1 MKKIFAI
8 LAVCAVC
15 VSASAQQP
23 VYEKGK
29 FFDNW
34 SIGADGGIN
43 TNLYNWH
50 KGGGVLGV
58 QLTKAINPVV
68 SFEFST
74 QLGLDDIAW
83 KGDANSW
90 AIGSPYNKKHIST
103 INAIASTKINLMNWI
118 GGYKCEPRLF
128 EVQAR
133 GGVGYLRYVAD
144 EKQGNSAVLKVGL
157 DFDFNLGEAKAWTVS
172 LRPAILTDI
181 IGAGLYR
188 DANEE
193 FGKGLFST
201 MQLTA
206 GLTYH
211 FKNSNGNHYINCVRP
226 YDQSE
231 IDALMASINALREEY
246 GKSAARIRQLEDE
259 LAKKTKEVIVEKKV
273 TETKVQTKEE
283 HSLECLVYFG
293 QGKTTVSPAQLPNV
307 ERIATFMKNNKN
319 SKVVIYGYASPEG
332 NAEVNERIA
341 NQRAEAVQ
349 KLLVNK
355 YKISADRITA
365 KGKGVGDAFSEPDWN
380 RVSICTIEQ

>member
-50 KGGGVLGV
+50 KGGGELGV
-58 QLTKAINPVV
+58 QLTKATNPVV

-231 IDALMASINALREEY
+231 IDALMANINALREEY
-246 GKSAARIRQLEDE
+246 DKSAARIRQLEDE
-259 LAKKTKEVIVEKKV
+259 LAKKPKEVVVEKKV

-293 QGKTTVSPAQLPNV
+293 QGKTTISPAQLPNV

>member
-259 LAKKTKEVIVEKKV
+259 LAKKPKEVIVEKKV

>member
-231 IDALMASINALREEY
+231 IDALMANINALREEY

-259 LAKKTKEVIVEKKV
+259 LAKKPKEVIVEKKV

>member
-23 VYEKGK
+23 AYEKGK

-231 IDALMASINALREEY
+231 IDALMANINALREEY
-246 GKSAARIRQLEDE
+246 DKSAARIRQLEDE
-259 LAKKTKEVIVEKKV
+259 LAKKPKEVVVEKKV

-293 QGKTTVSPAQLPNV
+293 QGKTTISPAQLPNV